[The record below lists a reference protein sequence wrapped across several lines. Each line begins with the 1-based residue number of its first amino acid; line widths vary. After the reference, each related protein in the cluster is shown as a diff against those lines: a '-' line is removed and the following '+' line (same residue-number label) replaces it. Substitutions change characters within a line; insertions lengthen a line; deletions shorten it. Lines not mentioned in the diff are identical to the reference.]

1 LYPAD
6 GNAPVNE
13 EEAKKLGVQRCGI
26 LSELPELLREHGVAV
41 EPLLQHR
48 GFVVEDFEDVDKPL
62 PFANVVRLLDD
73 CARATDQGQF
83 GLLLGLR
90 ARTQHLGVI
99 GEMVRNAPTLG
110 RAIRN
115 FVENHHR
122 YVRGGAPYV
131 VEQDPYLVRH
141 KDELLVGYRCMIRSL
156 PSIQFLL
163 ASIGAGVSFIRE
175 LTGHNPSQVLI
186 GCSAQLLPEEEL
198 RTLLKPSRVRFE
210 SHHFGITYPKTVV
223 DAPVLRADPVKY
235 RAALE
240 AVQGYWNAVEPDLV
254 DQVRRLLMPVLL
266 AERAHMQFLC
276 ESTQLHARTINR
288 RLKDHGTN
296 LRTLVNDAR
305 FDVACQLLKHTDL
318 PVATVAE
325 VMGYSEPS
333 VFSRAF
339 RQWSG
344 STPDNWRKSLLARAA
359 EAAQPPARL

>member
-1 LYPAD
+1 
-6 GNAPVNE
+6 VNE
-13 EEAKKLGVQRCGI
+13 EEAEKLGVQRCGI
-26 LSELPELLREHGVAV
+26 LSELPDLLREHGVSIDAI
-41 EPLLQHR
+41 LRHR
-48 GFVVEDFEDVDKPL
+48 GFVVEDFEDVDRPL

-73 CARATDQGQF
+73 CARVTDQRHF

-90 ARTQHLGVI
+90 ARTEHLGII
-99 GEMVRNAPTLG
+99 GDMVRNAPTLG

-141 KDELLVGYRCMIRSL
+141 KDELLVGYRCMIPAL

-175 LTGHNPSQVLI
+175 LTGQNPSQVLI
-186 GCSAQLLPEEEL
+186 GCSTQLLPEEEL
-198 RTLLKPSRVRFE
+198 RTLLKPSGVRFS
-210 SHHFGITYPKTVV
+210 SHHFGITYPKSVV
-223 DAPVLRADPVKY
+223 DAPILRADPVKY
-235 RAALE
+235 REALQT
-240 AVQGYWNAVEPDLV
+240 VQNYWHGVGPDLV

-276 ESTQLHARTINR
+276 ESTNMHARTINR

-305 FDVACQLLKHTDL
+305 FDVACQLLRHTEL

-344 STPDNWRKSLLARAA
+344 STPDNWRKSRLVRAA